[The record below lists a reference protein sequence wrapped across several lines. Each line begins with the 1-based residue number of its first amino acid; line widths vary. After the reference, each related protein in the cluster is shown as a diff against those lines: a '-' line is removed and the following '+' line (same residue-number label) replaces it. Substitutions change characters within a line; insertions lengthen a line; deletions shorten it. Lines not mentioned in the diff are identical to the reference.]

1 MSGKWSSPGIPNK
14 GWTCVCIEDL
24 GEVDAV
30 CEMCETKEIRYV
42 HYMEHPRYQGQL
54 GVGCVCAGKMENDD
68 EGPLKRESALRNST
82 YRRSRWIARKWRTS
96 QRGNPYLN
104 TDGMNISVFRKSSGT
119 WGARIIDRS
128 TRREKS
134 SRRIHLT
141 ENAAKLA
148 AFDAM
153 IFLKN
158 EKGWGL

>member
-1 MSGKWSSPGIPNK
+1 M
-14 GWTCVCIEDL
+14 
-24 GEVDAV
+24 
-30 CEMCETKEIRYV
+30 
-42 HYMEHPRYQGQL
+42 
-54 GVGCVCAGKMENDD
+54 
-68 EGPLKRESALRNST
+68 
-82 YRRSRWIARKWRTS
+82 
-96 QRGNPYLN
+96 N